1 MSRLRLDGKSCR
13 AHSRPR
19 PPAWPLCLVA
29 AATAEQKVTGS
40 LAPGGASLLCSE
52 QGRTRLRTYG
62 VGGTH
67 PCGIGWRYR
76 MRRRRAH
83 SAIGATL
90 IGLGFLLTA
99 SDSGVSQD
107 VIRSGLSA
115 DKPLNYHLSALS
127 SNSFFSRHGG
137 IWVRHEGMWAFRPT
151 LRFDWQVYFRC
162 QAGYGC
168 GGLGWAPYRYGT
180 WLPFGFAGWD
190 LAPGGWMWFPGQRL
204 SGARAWDLYWD
215 LWFFSPSHMF
225 GRYGSGP
232 QLRAGFAPIVW
243 DAGRAARSVDHRP
256 GQDRDP
262 WKAPADASAVDRTR
276 LLVHPL
282 LAVPVVTVS
291 VNGADPEPFWS
302 GSSAEAIDR
311 SGDACTTHRDPVRA
325 LEHPEGPS
333 EEPGKTRNRPPGGT
347 SGREPPAAWCGSEP
361 SPCRTAVKLTQGLRT
376 DESKGIREPRYDRER
391 SHSVGEEQARSE
403 SSRFKG
409 SFVGPTPVKRAIEVC
424 GQDPDET
431 RAIVTPRASSQVTGS
446 LASEGSN
453 VAVSPR
459 RQIPSGACEATPT
472 GVAFLHRGNP
482 KQLAATRERT

>member
-19 PPAWPLCLVA
+19 PPAWPLCLVAAATAEQKVTGSLAPGGARMSRLRLDGKSCRAHSRPRQPAWPLCLVA

-291 VNGADPEPFWS
+291 VNGADPEPS
-302 GSSAEAIDR
+302 GLEVPQRPSIDRATPARPIETLSEPSSIQRGRQKSPGRPEIDRLEALRDGNRLRRGADLSRPPAELRSNSPRVFERTNPRVFGNRVTTGNDRTPSARSRPGASRPDSRDLSSAQPR
-311 SGDACTTHRDPVRA
+311 SSGQSKSA
-325 LEHPEGPS
+325 
-333 EEPGKTRNRPPGGT
+333 GKTRMRP
-347 SGREPPAAWCGSEP
+347 
-361 SPCRTAVKLTQGLRT
+361 
-376 DESKGIREPRYDRER
+376 
-391 SHSVGEEQARSE
+391 EQ
-403 SSRFKG
+403 
-409 SFVGPTPVKRAIEVC
+409 
-424 GQDPDET
+424 
-431 RAIVTPRASSQVTGS
+431 
-446 LASEGSN
+446 
-453 VAVSPR
+453 
-459 RQIPSGACEATPT
+459 
-472 GVAFLHRGNP
+472 
-482 KQLAATRERT
+482 